1 MDSSTLRGLLPF
13 FVLHLAATAF
23 PRLSR
28 MGVQDRTYTHGV
40 RPRLYRAV
48 GPIRKSIGL
57 SRKLLSPVR
66 SSELPESSM
75 ENDEP
80 SPAEIEQYKLIL
92 NAIEDLDKYVKRQI
106 AEKGGGPG
114 MPSAAMHNLA
124 VMKTMLGGGRDAE
137 LDLRQGIEWELTNGK
152 GQNTP
157 CLAIMLRS
165 LASVLAET
173 QQRTKEAVD
182 ALNQSKMIWAG
193 LYTENPS
200 YLGRLRL
207 LVEELTAKQQRL
219 LPDPEISKL
228 HTDEN
233 PPYPAVRLWDGI
245 LTPEECKQI
254 IEFVDD
260 SQRLKE
266 ALTVSGG
273 EEYVDKSEYD
283 AYEMTAKVWEH
294 PNVMDLAM
302 RISALT
308 GISLSQ
314 IEDIN
319 VVKFDTLGFA
329 SPRFDFSPPSIE
341 LGLQGRLSTV
351 HVFLNDDFEGG
362 STSFPRLG
370 DMEIEPKTGR
380 AIWFGNKNPFADEAH
395 PKSMYRCSA
404 VGKGTKYM
412 LQVWIRSIGWRNELV
427 WGQIPPIAD
436 ELCMRTLLDMDVP
449 RVDLPK
455 PEDGFFYGDNADILE
470 EVMGVK
476 EGEED
481 ESVYGPP

>member
-152 GQNTP
+152 GQNTRST
-157 CLAIMLRS
+157 LFSFTSMLYS
-165 LASVLAET
+165 
-173 QQRTKEAVD
+173 AVPRNY
-182 ALNQSKMIWAG
+182 ATFSRV
-193 LYTENPS
+193 S
-200 YLGRLRL
+200 LGRNPAANQRGGRCSQP
-207 LVEELTAKQQRL
+207 VENDLGGPLHRKSIVSRAPTTARRGAHRQAAEAATGPRNL
-219 LPDPEISKL
+219 ETAHGLDSAGG
-228 HTDEN
+228 DEN

-260 SQRLKE
+260 SQ
-266 ALTVSGG
+266 
-273 EEYVDKSEYD
+273 
-283 AYEMTAKVWEH
+283 
-294 PNVMDLAM
+294 
-302 RISALT
+302 
-308 GISLSQ
+308 
-314 IEDIN
+314 
-319 VVKFDTLGFA
+319 
-329 SPRFDFSPPSIE
+329 
-341 LGLQGRLSTV
+341 
-351 HVFLNDDFEGG
+351 
-362 STSFPRLG
+362 
-370 DMEIEPKTGR
+370 
-380 AIWFGNKNPFADEAH
+380 
-395 PKSMYRCSA
+395 
-404 VGKGTKYM
+404 
-412 LQVWIRSIGWRNELV
+412 
-427 WGQIPPIAD
+427 
-436 ELCMRTLLDMDVP
+436 
-449 RVDLPK
+449 
-455 PEDGFFYGDNADILE
+455 
-470 EVMGVK
+470 
-476 EGEED
+476 
-481 ESVYGPP
+481 